1 MRQACM
7 GFSADDITLD
17 RVRCFT
23 TFLDPLLPPLAAD
36 VRERE
41 RERDKCGKK
50 KKKDVEQ
57 EKEWERD
64 DRK

>member
-1 MRQACM
+1 M

-41 RERDKCGKK
+41 RDKCVKK